1 MVIIWE
7 LFGNSLGILW
17 EFFGNSFGIL
27 WVWVGGDDVLLLCFK
42 FVHEYL
48 QKFRIWEDIRLK
60 ERQGQKR
67 SLEARADAFSRLK
80 ISNNFK

>member
-1 MVIIWE
+1 M
-7 LFGNSLGILW
+7 
-17 EFFGNSFGIL
+17 
-27 WVWVGGDDVLLLCFK
+27 LLLCFK

-80 ISNNFK
+80 ICNESDKRVTKFLLSYLYTVPGDTPKLM